1 MKREQF
7 WRVKP
12 GRYPFRTAEARV
24 QLREKTRF
32 GSVLL
37 DEFAVWVDDVEPA
50 VAVERA
56 KRVIRARRAR
66 ADAVQAVMGDSP
78 AKEV

>member
-1 MKREQF
+1 VAEF

-12 GRYPFRTAEARV
+12 GRYPFRNAEVRV

-37 DEFAVWVDDVEPA
+37 DEFNVWVDDVEPA

-56 KRVIRARRAR
+56 KRVIRTRRAQE
-66 ADAVQAVMGDSP
+66 DAVRAVLGDSP
-78 AKEV
+78 VKGEL